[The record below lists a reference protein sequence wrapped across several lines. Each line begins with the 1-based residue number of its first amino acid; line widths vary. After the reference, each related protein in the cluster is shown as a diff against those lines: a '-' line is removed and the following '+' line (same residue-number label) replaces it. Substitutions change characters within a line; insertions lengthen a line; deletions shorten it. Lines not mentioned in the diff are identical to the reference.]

1 MIFAALVLAVPL
13 ARTYFE
19 TGLIP
24 RVPTAIL
31 AVGLVVTG
39 VLSCLAD
46 LILDTVTTTRHEMKR
61 LAYLAIGPISGCN
74 KGPQPTHFQW
84 RETSNA
90 AGPRVEQ
97 SQFEMK
103 YPENAQGS
111 ARE

>member
-19 TGLIP
+19 TGLTSGANGNARRWIGRHRCFKLP
-24 RVPTAIL
+24 CRPDTRYRDHHAARDETACVFSNWTNFWL
-31 AVGLVVTG
+31 QQRTPAHAFPV
-39 VLSCLAD
+39 
-46 LILDTVTTTRHEMKR
+46 EK
-61 LAYLAIGPISGCN
+61 
-74 KGPQPTHFQW
+74 K
-84 RETSNA
+84 TSNA

-111 ARE
+111 RP

>member
-19 TGLIP
+19 TGLVP

-84 RETSNA
+84 RRRLQTPLGRALSKVN
-90 AGPRVEQ
+90 
-97 SQFEMK
+97 SK
-103 YPENAQGS
+103 
-111 ARE
+111 